1 MAPEDLARLQ
11 FGLTV
16 ASHYLLV
23 TLTLGLVALVAVA
36 HTRWARTGDPALRR
50 MTTYW
55 GTLYVINYAV
65 GIATGL
71 AMEFQLSANWTGLES
86 TAASVFGAP
95 LAVETVVSFFAESTF
110 LALWIFGFDRLPKY
124 VHLACIW
131 IVAAAAYTSAV
142 WALLA
147 NGFMQNPVAYTMR
160 DGHLELTSFGAL
172 FANANSWIAIF
183 HIFGGALAVGGFFV
197 LGVSL
202 LLHRR
207 GRADRA
213 FVRHSLKAGAHAGTW
228 GAALVVLSGTVQ
240 LGNTRKDQP
249 LKGAVL
255 DGNQAEVTRQLQEL
269 AKRFGPLEGPPS
281 GPVLGAL
288 TLMMM
293 IGGVLLILGVW
304 ALVSLREQR
313 PQAFPPPYA
322 QPYPGQG
329 HPGQWQPTPAPAR
342 GQGQGGRKVYP
353 GQWPPGQGP
362 HGPTGQG
369 RRVYPGQWPQG
380 RAPGPQGQYGQ
391 YGPYGQP
398 SRPGPYARP
407 GPHAQVY
414 AHAHVGRT
422 PSGEGEVM
430 RSAVLRRVLP
440 FAMALPFL
448 ANLCGWAVREVGR
461 QPFVITGI
469 LTTRQAM
476 TPGLGAGRLTASLLV
491 LVVLVVCLLGLDW
504 WLLARAAMRG
514 PGEGGL
520 GRGAEPA
527 AASTAS
533 AAAPDS
539 LGSGLAGAAHDPRV
553 DPRTHPRAPQ
563 ASPYGDRSTGAAA
576 SPASPAS
583 SASAASSR
591 EGAHP
596 S

>member
-1 MAPEDLARLQ
+1 MAPQDLARLQ

-16 ASHYLLV
+16 ATHYLLV
-23 TLTLGLVALVAVA
+23 TLTLGLVALVAVT
-36 HTRWARTGDPALRR
+36 HTRWVRTGDPAFRR

-86 TAASVFGAP
+86 SAASVFGAP

-131 IVAAAAYTSAV
+131 VVAAAAYTSAV

-172 FANANSWIAIF
+172 FSNANSWIAIF
-183 HIFGGALAVGGFFV
+183 HITGGALAVGGFFV
-197 LGVSL
+197 LGISL

-213 FVRHSLKAGAHAGTW
+213 FVRHSLKMGAHAGTW
-228 GAALVVLSGTVQ
+228 GASLVVLSGMVQ
-240 LGNTRKDQP
+240 LGNTKKDQP

-269 AKRFGPLEGPPS
+269 AKKFGPLEGPPS

-293 IGGVLLILGVW
+293 IGGVLLILGIW

-313 PQAFPPPYA
+313 PQTPAGRA
-322 QPYPGQG
+322 YPGQWPTG
-329 HPGQWQPTPAPAR
+329 QAPRPGQWQAAPPAR
-342 GQGQGGRKVYP
+342 PVPTQVRGRKVYP
-353 GQWPPGQGP
+353 GQWAPGQGL
-362 HGPTGQG
+362 HGPTGQ
-369 RRVYPGQWPQG
+369 YGQG
-380 RAPGPQGQYGQ
+380 TGQYGQ
-391 YGPYGQP
+391 PPAQHGQYPSYGHPGQ
-398 SRPGPYARP
+398 PGPYAQQAPYSHP
-407 GPHAQVY
+407 GQ
-414 AHAHVGRT
+414 GTGT
-422 PSGEGEVM
+422 PDSDADVM
-430 RSAVLRRVLP
+430 RSAVLRRLLP
-440 FAMALPFL
+440 FAMVLPFV
-448 ANLCGWAVREVGR
+448 ANLCGWIVREVGR

-476 TPGLGAGRLTASLLV
+476 TPGLGTGRLTASLLV
-491 LVVLVVCLLGLDW
+491 LVVLVVGLLGLDW
-504 WLLARAAMRG
+504 WLLSRAALRG
-514 PGEGGL
+514 PGESGL
-520 GRGAEPA
+520 GQGSEPA
-527 AASTAS
+527 TSGSTAS
-533 AAAPDS
+533 DS
-539 LGSGLAGAAHDPRV
+539 LASGLAAPAHDGRHDPRV
-553 DPRTHPRAPQ
+553 DPRTNPRAPQ
-563 ASPYGDRSTGAAA
+563 AGPHADPYAA
-576 SPASPAS
+576 P
-583 SASAASSR
+583 R
-591 EGAHP
+591 EGVHP

>member
-1 MAPEDLARLQ
+1 MAPQDLARLQ

-16 ASHYLLV
+16 GTHYLLV
-23 TLTLGLVALVAVA
+23 TLTLGLVALVAVT
-36 HTRWARTGDPALRR
+36 HTRWVRTGDPAFRR

-131 IVAAAAYTSAV
+131 AVAAAAYTSAV

-172 FANANSWIAIF
+172 FSNANAWIAIF
-183 HIFGGALAVGGFFV
+183 HITGGALAVGGFFM
-197 LGVSL
+197 LGIGL

-207 GRADRA
+207 GRADRS
-213 FVRHSLKAGAHAGTW
+213 FVRHSLKTGAHAGTW
-228 GAALVVLSGTVQ
+228 GASLFVLSGMVQ
-240 LGNTRKDQP
+240 LGNTKKDQP

-269 AKRFGPLEGPPS
+269 AKKFGPLEGPPS

-293 IGGVLLILGVW
+293 IGGVLLILGIW
-304 ALVSLREQR
+304 ALVSLREPR
-313 PQAFPPPYA
+313 PQHQRTYPG
-322 QPYPGQG
+322 QPYPGQTYPG
-329 HPGQWQPTPAPAR
+329 QTYPGQWQGQAQGQWQA
-342 GQGQGGRKVYP
+342 QGQGRRVHP

-362 HGPTGQG
+362 NGPTRQ
-369 RRVYPGQWPQG
+369 YPRP
-380 RAPGPQGQYGQ
+380 GQYGHQ
-391 YGPYGQP
+391 YGQP
-398 SRPGPYARP
+398 GQQYGQPGHQYGQPGYPIPSRTGD
-407 GPHAQVY
+407 
-414 AHAHVGRT
+414 
-422 PSGEGEVM
+422 VM
-430 RSAVLRRVLP
+430 RSTVLARLLP
-440 FAMALPFL
+440 FAMVLPFV
-448 ANLCGWAVREVGR
+448 ANLCGWIVREVGR

-491 LVVLVVCLLGLDW
+491 LVVLVVALLGLDW
-504 WLLARAAMRG
+504 WLLARSAMRG
-514 PGEGGL
+514 PGESGL
-520 GRGAEPA
+520 GRAAEPA
-527 AASTAS
+527 DSASVTATAQAA
-533 AAAPDS
+533 DS
-539 LGSGLAGAAHDPRV
+539 LGSGLAATAHDPRV
-553 DPRTHPRAPQ
+553 DPRTIPRSPQ
-563 ASPYGDRSTGAAA
+563 SDPYAAA
-576 SPASPAS
+576 QPPGATTAPAAPA
-583 SASAASSR
+583 APAAPR